1 MSEPVREVN
10 HYDKGKRL
18 YEAIDARGEIDT
30 VDDMPVKMFTGSI
43 IEVYKNVRPKL
54 SMSDY
59 GRLFRGLKQTGSITL
74 LQKGARN
81 TNTIMALH
89 HPPTPEQWQAYERSP
104 LTRKLASGNLSSELA
119 DLRKEVETLRTR
131 LNQVVQLN
139 GLQDAGEQETPTQT

>member
-1 MSEPVREVN
+1 MSEPLRELN
-10 HYDKGKRL
+10 HYHKGKRL
-18 YEAIDARGEIDT
+18 YDAIDALGTMEA
-30 VDDMPVKMFTGSI
+30 VDDNMPVKIFRGSI
-43 IEVYKNVRPKL
+43 IEIFKSVRPKL

-81 TNTIMALH
+81 THTIYALH

-104 LTRKLASGNLSSELA
+104 LTRRLAGDNLREKVDAVEQELS

-131 LNQVVQLN
+131 LNQVVPEN
-139 GLQDAGEQETPTQT
+139 ETQPE